1 MRILYCFFVE
11 GVIQMNTYI
20 LSGSVCLKEKTGSGR
35 GLVKEAMDTLR
46 IRGFLYVPK
55 PVQKEREGI

>member
-1 MRILYCFFVE
+1 
-11 GVIQMNTYI
+11 MNTYI